1 MQYIVH
7 QKYCFTKQEFCNTIP
22 THSLKFRKMMKH
34 SNIVKNISTD
44 LADVI
49 IIIQTALE
57 NYLIDLSIKVVNKE
71 ELDYFCTA
79 LLFTICSNSISDT
92 NKKFV
97 LTQFENPEYADIKID
112 YYSQYF
118 NPNATLFID
127 DQQIYPM
134 LLAFFDSINTDFN
147 PLNINPI
154 IVILNFKKMMMNII
168 KKYS

>member
-1 MQYIVH
+1 
-7 QKYCFTKQEFCNTIP
+7 
-22 THSLKFRKMMKH
+22 MMKH

-57 NYLIDLSIKVVNKE
+57 NYLINLSIKVVNKE

-92 NKKFV
+92 NKQFV

-118 NPNATLFID
+118 NQNTTLFID
-127 DQQIYPM
+127 DQNIYPV
-134 LLAFFDSINTDFN
+134 LLAFFDSINTDFD
-147 PLNINPI
+147 PMSINQFI
-154 IVILNFKKMMMNII
+154 IILDFKRMILDTI
-168 KKYS
+168 KILRIK

>member
-1 MQYIVH
+1 
-7 QKYCFTKQEFCNTIP
+7 
-22 THSLKFRKMMKH
+22 MMKH

-49 IIIQTALE
+49 IIIRTALE
-57 NYLIDLSIKVVNKE
+57 NYLFDLNIKVVNKE
-71 ELDYFCTA
+71 EFYYFCTA

-92 NKKFV
+92 NKQFV

-134 LLAFFDSINTDFN
+134 LLAFFDSINTDFD
-147 PLNINPI
+147 PLNINSI
-154 IVILNFKKMMMNII
+154 IVILNFKKMMVSITNIQNN
-168 KKYS
+168 

>member
-1 MQYIVH
+1 
-7 QKYCFTKQEFCNTIP
+7 
-22 THSLKFRKMMKH
+22 MMKH

-49 IIIQTALE
+49 IIIRTALE
-57 NYLIDLSIKVVNKE
+57 NYLIDLNIKVVNKE
-71 ELDYFCTA
+71 EFDYFCTA

-92 NKKFV
+92 NKQFV

-127 DQQIYPM
+127 DQQIYPV
-134 LLAFFDSINTDFN
+134 LLALFDSINTDFD
-147 PLNINPI
+147 PMSINQFI
-154 IVILNFKKMMMNII
+154 IILDFKRMMMDIALKKNI
-168 KKYS
+168 YF

>member
-1 MQYIVH
+1 
-7 QKYCFTKQEFCNTIP
+7 
-22 THSLKFRKMMKH
+22 MMTY
-34 SNIVKNISTD
+34 SNIIQNLSAD

-49 IIIQTALE
+49 IIIQTPHE
-57 NYLIDLSIKVVNKE
+57 NYLIDLNIKVVNKE

-92 NKKFV
+92 NKQFV
-97 LTQFENPEYADIKID
+97 LTQFENTKYADIKID

-118 NPNATLFID
+118 NQNTTLFID

-134 LLAFFDSINTDFN
+134 LLAFFDSINTDFD

-154 IVILNFKKMMMNII
+154 IVILNFKKMMVTII
-168 KKYS
+168 ESLYIP

>member
-1 MQYIVH
+1 M
-7 QKYCFTKQEFCNTIP
+7 
-22 THSLKFRKMMKH
+22 
-34 SNIVKNISTD
+34 
-44 LADVI
+44 
-49 IIIQTALE
+49 
-57 NYLIDLSIKVVNKE
+57 NKE
-71 ELDYFCTA
+71 EFYYFCTA

-92 NKKFV
+92 NKQFV

-118 NPNATLFID
+118 NQNTTLFID

-147 PLNINPI
+147 PLNINSI

>member
-7 QKYCFTKQEFCNTIP
+7 QKYCFTKQEFCNTIH

-49 IIIQTALE
+49 IIIRTALE
-57 NYLIDLSIKVVNKE
+57 NYLFDLNIKVVNKE
-71 ELDYFCTA
+71 EFYYFCTA

-92 NKKFV
+92 KKQFV

-134 LLAFFDSINTDFN
+134 LLAFFDSINTDFD
-147 PLNINPI
+147 PLNINSI

>member
-1 MQYIVH
+1 
-7 QKYCFTKQEFCNTIP
+7 
-22 THSLKFRKMMKH
+22 MMKH

-57 NYLIDLSIKVVNKE
+57 NYLFDLNIKVVDKE
-71 ELDYFCTA
+71 EFDYFCIA
-79 LLFTICSNSISDT
+79 LLFTICSNSISNI

-97 LTQFENPEYADIKID
+97 LFQFENPEYADIKID

-118 NPNATLFID
+118 NPNTNSFID

-134 LLAFFDSINTDFN
+134 LLAFFDSINTDFD

-154 IVILNFKKMMMNII
+154 IFILNFKKMMVALIESLYI
-168 KKYS
+168 S